1 MAVVKN
7 VRAVDCANDK
17 MYSLQNYSPF
27 RAQNLSEQLAI
38 YILQKIFSII
48 FLCFKKTNIL
58 KDLGEI
64 QPTRKWYS
72 VKVLSLEHVSQS
84 DCYMF
89 IFHNFLREYSFQQ
102 PDNMSICHWPDIAIV
117 TCTFHGIF
125 FEMCHVRR
133 YFNWVK

>member
-1 MAVVKN
+1 M
-7 VRAVDCANDK
+7 
-17 MYSLQNYSPF
+17 
-27 RAQNLSEQLAI
+27 
-38 YILQKIFSII
+38 
-48 FLCFKKTNIL
+48 

-64 QPTRKWYS
+64 QPTWKWYS

-117 TCTFHGIF
+117 TCTFHGMF
-125 FEMCHVRR
+125 FFRCVMSGDILIGLSNVRHTFVFSQR
-133 YFNWVK
+133 YYTHASLFGIKVFKLLISYSQKNIRWTLRSSLQCFSCTFMK